1 MDDNYEWLEIYPDD
15 EKYAITVM
23 FDDKKNLVEWYFDT
37 IKRSG
42 IENDIPYIDALYLD
56 LVIRRNGNQIVL
68 DEDELKE
75 ALEANDITKEYFEM
89 EYKTVNELEEK
100 YSNNLDE
107 LFELTNKLYD
117 KFEAENTKK

>member
-42 IENDIPYIDALYLD
+42 IENDIPYIDDLYLD
-56 LVIRRNGNQIVL
+56 LVIRRNGNQIIL

-75 ALEANDITKEYFEM
+75 ALEANDITKEDFEM
-89 EYKTVNELEEK
+89 AYKAVNELKEK

-107 LFELTNKLYD
+107 LLELTNKLYD

>member
-75 ALEANDITKEYFEM
+75 ALEANDITKEDFEM
-89 EYKTVNELEEK
+89 AYKTVNELEEK